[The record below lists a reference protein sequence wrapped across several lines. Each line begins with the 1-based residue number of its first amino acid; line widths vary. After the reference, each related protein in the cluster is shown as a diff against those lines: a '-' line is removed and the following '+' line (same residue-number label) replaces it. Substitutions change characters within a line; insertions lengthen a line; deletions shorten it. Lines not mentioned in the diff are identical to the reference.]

1 MNRFKPSRR
10 QPHPQPHL
18 QQQQHLRHQHQ
29 HQLQLQAQ
37 PQPYKRPSRYRFIL
51 LGTPSKRLRGL
62 LWRRALRSG
71 AGVILTPCRQVH
83 TCGMI
88 MPIDVVF
95 VGATLHVTRVVSG
108 LVPWRVA
115 GCRRAR
121 HAVEMSAGA
130 APGTVAEWHVWHI
143 AFRRALRVAGMLNT
157 PSHAGD
163 LHDDNPT

>member
-1 MNRFKPSRR
+1 
-10 QPHPQPHL
+10 L
-18 QQQQHLRHQHQ
+18 QQQQHL
-29 HQLQLQAQ
+29 QLQ
-37 PQPYKRPSRYRFIL
+37 PQPHKRPSRYRFIL
-51 LGTPSKRLRGL
+51 LGTPCKRLRGL
-62 LWRRALRSG
+62 LGRRALRSG

-83 TCGMI
+83 TCGMN

-95 VGATLHVTRVVSG
+95 VGATLRVTRVVSV

-163 LHDDNPT
+163 MHDDNLT